1 MWKEINSQLG
11 VFLNIMNITGPS
23 VYSARARFTLLHM
36 AEALKLNA
44 DPETREFTHCIYFFF
59 LFFFFTHLKKTY
71 SNERED
77 KDSWPVMLKE
87 L

>member
-1 MWKEINSQLG
+1 MWKEINSQLS

-44 DPETREFTHCIYFFF
+44 DPWLRQEYLLIAFTF
-59 LFFFFTHLKKTY
+59 FFFFTHLKNMFEWVGGQWLMG
-71 SNERED
+71 SFPE
-77 KDSWPVMLKE
+77 
-87 L
+87 